1 MYNQLQQWDRQKV
14 FPALWEY
21 VKLAFQSLFV
31 SDKIVTKHID
41 RYTVLGC
48 KNVHSDANQNARLW
62 GRAGGGSYKYHL
74 VSTSF
79 FPIVVLEHV
88 CDLKDL
94 YKPLHSC
101 NTPCSWKL
109 ELTNWQIPT
118 ITIVSRM
125 KGWEY
130 GAPVIQINAKC
141 WLQATG
147 AHRQKSYR
155 NKTNICLHQSLR
167 DMEHNISLKR
177 AKTRGPIWPQ
187 LNYLSLDQTKTSWTW
202 VFLQLTAAERIWL

>member
-1 MYNQLQQWDRQKV
+1 MQDCGAGL
-14 FPALWEY
+14 
-21 VKLAFQSLFV
+21 
-31 SDKIVTKHID
+31 
-41 RYTVLGC
+41 
-48 KNVHSDANQNARLW
+48 
-62 GRAGGGSYKYHL
+62 GGGSYKYHL

-101 NTPCSWKL
+101 NTPCSWKR

-130 GAPVIQINAKC
+130 RAPVIQINAKC

-167 DMEHNISLKR
+167 DTEHNISLKH
-177 AKTRGPIWPQ
+177 AKTRGANLTSTKLPQSWPDQ
-187 LNYLSLDQTKTSWTW
+187 NKLNLGLPATDCSRKNITVIKLFFFPST
-202 VFLQLTAAERIWL
+202 